1 MKEDGTISTLSKRE
15 RLQLDRKR
23 AKLEKDL
30 GSISDM
36 NRLPGAI
43 FIVDIVKEK
52 IAVLEAIKLGIPT
65 FAMVDTNSDPSLV
78 DFPIPSNDDAS
89 KSIDIILSC
98 VATTIKEALDERE
111 TEKKSKVSDSDSKKT
126 KKS

>member
-1 MKEDGTISTLSKRE
+1 MYNSTCRE
-15 RLQLDRKR
+15 VRCFD
-23 AKLEKDL
+23 KLHQIIY
-30 GSISDM
+30 S
-36 NRLPGAI
+36 AI

-98 VATTIKEALDERE
+98 VATTIQEALDERE
-111 TEKKSKVSDSDSKKT
+111 TEKKSKVTTDTGSIKA